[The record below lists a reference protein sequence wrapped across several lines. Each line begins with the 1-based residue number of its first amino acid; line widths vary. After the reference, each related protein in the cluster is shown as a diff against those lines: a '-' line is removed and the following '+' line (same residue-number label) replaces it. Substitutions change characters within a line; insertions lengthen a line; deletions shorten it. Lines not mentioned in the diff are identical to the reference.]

1 MIDCFRV
8 ASPTRG
14 EARVELEVALLGH
27 SLDLGRS
34 QAFKSLSLSMS
45 TSLSSNREQLP
56 ELCPWTSKAL
66 SSLAFVV

>member
-14 EARVELEVALLGH
+14 EARVELEVGTSGDSLGV
-27 SLDLGRS
+27 GRS

-45 TSLSSNREQLP
+45 ASLSSNRGQLP

-66 SSLAFVV
+66 WSLAFVV